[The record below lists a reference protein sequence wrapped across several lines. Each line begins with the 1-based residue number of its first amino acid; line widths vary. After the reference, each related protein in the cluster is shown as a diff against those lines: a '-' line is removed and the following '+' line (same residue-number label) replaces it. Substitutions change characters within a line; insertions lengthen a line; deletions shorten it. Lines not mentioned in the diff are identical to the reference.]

1 MSRTACR
8 LLAEVPRTI
17 RGSFATVAFGLN
29 DNLLIVEHGAMDL
42 VRGGH
47 ELATSLARASDA
59 TSQRKGRRM
68 KEQGILL

>member
-1 MSRTACR
+1 MVAC
-8 LLAEVPRTI
+8 
-17 RGSFATVAFGLN
+17 GLN

-59 TSQRKGRRM
+59 TSQGKGRRM
-68 KEQGILL
+68 KEQGILQ